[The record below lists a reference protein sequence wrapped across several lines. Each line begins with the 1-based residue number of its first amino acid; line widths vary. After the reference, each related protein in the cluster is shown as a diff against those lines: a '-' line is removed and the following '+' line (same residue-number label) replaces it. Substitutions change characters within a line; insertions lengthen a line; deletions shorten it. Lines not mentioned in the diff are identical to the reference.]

1 MRDNLTIFLYL
12 YPIITQIMESSII
25 ILATTA
31 VTLGFVHTLIGPD
44 HYLPFIVISEA
55 RKWNLRK
62 TLLITFLCGIG
73 HVLSSIILG
82 FIGIAAGISLSRLE
96 FFESFRGNIAAW
108 LLIAFGLVYAIISI
122 RNLYR
127 KKSHTHSHT
136 HPDGTRHDHIHN
148 HRHDHS
154 HIHDTDKANVTPW
167 VLFLI
172 FVFGPCEPL
181 IPLVMYPAAENNIS
195 GVVVVSLLFAAATI
209 GTMMTIVLAFRLG
222 FNRINMKPVE
232 KYANVIA
239 GLTIFLSGLAIQFLG
254 L

>member
-1 MRDNLTIFLYL
+1 MDGSL
-12 YPIITQIMESSII
+12 I

-55 RKWNLRK
+55 RKWSLRK
-62 TLLITFLCGIG
+62 TLLITLVCGIG
-73 HVLSSIILG
+73 HVFSSIVLG

-108 LLIAFGLVYAIISI
+108 LLIAFGLVYAVISL

-127 KKSHTHSHT
+127 KKNHQHKHAHINGTVHEHSH
-136 HPDGTRHDHIHN
+136 N
-148 HRHDHS
+148 HKSEHT
-154 HIHDTDKANVTPW
+154 HIHDADKANMTPW

-181 IPLVMYPAAENNIS
+181 IPLVMYPAASNNIS
-195 GVVVVSLLFAAATI
+195 GIILVSLLFAVATI
-209 GTMMTIVLAFRLG
+209 GTMMAIVAAFRLG
-222 FNRINMKPVE
+222 FSHINLKPVE

-239 GLTIFLSGLAIQFLG
+239 GFTIFLSGLAIQFLG